1 METTPTRKG
10 KLSDAIDA
18 VTTMEIVDAFGV
30 PNRTRRGRTYL
41 ICPSHDDHEFGSCY
55 IDKNDNGYYCYVC
68 GEHVDKWNMVLYLNG
83 NNKRSACEWFFNMAG
98 IIPEEDNKPDPYRK
112 ALQLIRKLEQYIRN
126 YVIYQDLND
135 CEKSESS
142 YGRNSRGQYFYSEL
156 AIANPLM
163 ELYKTDKATFKKVVT
178 AKLKA
183 EEKKA
188 VNMAAKCHQSTDD
201 GFYIDGMGIVP
212 LSDMEESCNEIANNI
227 KNLINEV
234 AHL

>member
-68 GEHVDKWNMVLYLNG
+68 GEHVDKWNMVLRLNG

-98 IIPEEDNKPDPYRK
+98 IIPEDDNKPDPYRK
-112 ALQLIRKLEQYIRN
+112 ALQLIRKLEKYIRN
-126 YVIYQDLND
+126 DTVYQDLID
-135 CEKSESS
+135 CEKTESS
-142 YGRNSRGQYFYSEL
+142 YGRNRRGQYFYSEL
-156 AIANPLM
+156 VIANPLM

-178 AKLKA
+178 SKLE
-183 EEKKA
+183 EEKRKA
-188 VNMAAKCHQSTDD
+188 VMMNKKCSQSNDD
-201 GFYIDGMGIVP
+201 GIYIDGIGIMP
-212 LSDMEESCNEIANNI
+212 FSDMAAPCEEIA
-227 KNLINEV
+227 KTVQGLINEV
-234 AHL
+234 KSL